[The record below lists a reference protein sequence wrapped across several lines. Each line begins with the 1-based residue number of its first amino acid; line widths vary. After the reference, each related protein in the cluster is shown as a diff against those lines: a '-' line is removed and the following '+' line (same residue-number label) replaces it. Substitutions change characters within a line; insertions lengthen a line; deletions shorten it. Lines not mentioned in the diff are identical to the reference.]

1 MKGWRKKRL
10 YGGVLKRF
18 IEYYMAISTLI
29 VISLSMENLYVF
41 HNSGGVI
48 DRDAMKHILGIFFLY
63 YLRSCLSHAKPVV
76 CFKLFVEVTRFN
88 LLLRL
93 LLRSF

>member
-18 IEYYMAISTLI
+18 IEYYMAISNLI
-29 VISLSMENLYVF
+29 VIFLSMENLYVF

-48 DRDAMKHILGIFFLY
+48 DRDAMKHILGSFFILSTF
-63 YLRSCLSHAKPVV
+63 LSQPCQACSVLQAICRSYQIQPA
-76 CFKLFVEVTRFN
+76 FKVA
-88 LLLRL
+88 
-93 LLRSF
+93 S